1 MKKYEV
7 GQTVT
12 GKISGITKY
21 GVFVKI
27 DDEYNG
33 MIHISEISNKF
44 ISSLKK
50 MYVLEESIEAKI
62 ISIDEDKKQI
72 KLSSK
77 EFNEKSKKKKIKE
90 EGRGFEPLKENLDIW
105 VKEKL
110 DELEKRKINKK

>member
-21 GVFVKI
+21 GVFLKI
-27 DDEYNG
+27 DDEYSG

-44 ISSLKK
+44 ISSLEK
-50 MYVLEESIEAKI
+50 MYVLEETIDAKI
-62 ISIDEDKKQI
+62 ISVDEEKKQL

-77 EFNEKSKKKKIKE
+77 EFNVKTKKKKIKE

-105 VKEKL
+105 IKEKL
-110 DELEKRKINKK
+110 EELEKRKTDKK